1 MKKIF
6 TLIAAMLLVP
16 WVGWGQ
22 EETIKISTAE
32 DLYTFAER
40 VEKGEASLNAVLV
53 NSIVINENVL
63 NEDGLLN
70 APVPE
75 NEWEFTIRNYS
86 GTFDGNN
93 ETISGLYSRQD
104 ALFNSIAEGGVVKNL
119 GIKDSYFGGAKS
131 MNGASFSIFTF
142 TNKGTISNCWNEG
155 TLEGKIDGSQGGG
168 ASGLKMGIICSTN
181 EGVVENCYN
190 KGLFISS
197 FKHRQT
203 SSAAIGGLCGTSSG
217 TIKNSYNEG
226 ELRLTIEGMSSVNG
240 TASYSIGGVV
250 GIAYNL
256 QYCYNNGEINI
267 VGGEIENQTITLVVG
282 GVVGSNTT
290 DMSSCY
296 NTGSLTIENL
306 NISQM
311 HLFAFYGLGGVSG
324 MSYGFEFCYNKG
336 QINAKDQAGCAGN
349 IIGIASSEDV
359 EASNTYYQKFVENA
373 GNILDLSTGTSFL
386 SPISI
391 TGTTE
396 KEEAAFLSGEVAWL
410 LYKGGYGQRIGTD
423 KHPVLINLGNEGT
436 EVYKLNLT
444 SDDISEEADYPTF
457 VNHGTEITPF
467 KDLTL
472 EEGQTINW
480 YKDGERVAEG
490 LTYTV
495 DKADADEDAVINL
508 TAKIENEYTITT
520 DIQPAD
526 AGIIEVAEKAQEG
539 DEISFKVVSNE
550 GYKQGHVSAATDA
563 GEAIA
568 LTENEGTY
576 TFTMPAANVTIT
588 ATFEKTETGGDD
600 DDEGEGGIGTKR
612 YQLFLADQDFYLND
626 EYDAEG
632 LVLYSLHDKRYTKA
646 GSSFTVWFEKHGE
659 VNEGARV
666 FISNRANGEYKEVK
680 LDEVSGYYQIRNVQS
695 NIYVKLYTE
704 EGFPVANESIEATD
718 ARAYAQANK
727 IVVITPEPT
736 DVQII
741 SMAGAVVATAQVAG
755 QQEFANLAEGVYI
768 VRMGKEIVK
777 LQVRN

>member
-22 EETIKISTAE
+22 EETIEISTAD
-32 DLYTFAER
+32 DLYKFAER
-40 VEKGEASLNAVLV
+40 VEDGETSLNAVLM
-53 NSIVINENVL
+53 NDIVINENVL
-63 NEDGLLN
+63 NEEGLLN
-70 APVPE
+70 TTVPE
-75 NEWEFTIRNYS
+75 KEWEILMHYS
-86 GTFDGNN
+86 GTFDGQGN
-93 ETISGLYSRQD
+93 TISGLYSEQH
-104 ALFNSIAEGGVVKNL
+104 ALFHSIKKEGVVKNL
-119 GIKDSYFGGAKS
+119 GIRDSYFGGASSTKA
-131 MNGASFSIFTF
+131 GAVFSILTF
-142 TNKGTISNCWNEG
+142 TNEGTISNCWNEG
-155 TLEGKIDGSQGGG
+155 TLEEKEDSGG
-168 ASGLKMGIICSTN
+168 ASSLTMGAICGINEGII
-181 EGVVENCYN
+181 ENCYN
-190 KGLFISS
+190 KGLLISS
-197 FKHRQT
+197 FKNRQG
-203 SSAAIGGLCGTSSG
+203 SGVEMGGLCGSSSG
-217 TIKNSYNEG
+217 TIVNSYNEG
-226 ELRLTIEGMSSVNG
+226 DLKLKIEGMSSQNSP
-240 TASYSIGGVV
+240 ASYAIGGVV
-250 GIAYNL
+250 GSITNNL
-256 QYCYNNGEINI
+256 QNCYNSGTINI
-267 VGGEIENQTITLVVG
+267 NGGEIENKTVIMFIG
-282 GVVGSNTT
+282 GVVGSY
-290 DMSSCY
+290 DKDLSSCY
-296 NTGSLTIENL
+296 NIGTLIIENL
-306 NISQM
+306 DISEM
-311 HLFAFYGLGGVSG
+311 NFLAFYGLGGISG
-324 MSYGFEFCYNKG
+324 TSNSSNSRFEFCYNKG
-336 QINAKDQAGCAGN
+336 QINANDKAGCAGN
-349 IIGIASSEDV
+349 IIGIAYSKDIEV
-359 EASNTYYQKFVENA
+359 SNTYYQKFVENA
-373 GNILDLSTGTSFL
+373 GHILDLNISGTSFL

-391 TGTTE
+391 TGTEE
-396 KEEAAFLSGEVAWL
+396 KSDDAFQSGEVAWL
-410 LYKGGYGQRIGTD
+410 LHKGGYGQRIGTD

-520 DIQPAD
+520 DIQPVD

-539 DEISFKVVSNE
+539 DEISFKVVTNE

-588 ATFEKTETGGDD
+588 ATFEKEEISDD
-600 DDEGEGGIGTKR
+600 DDEGTIGTKR

-646 GSSFTVWFEKHGE
+646 GSSFTIWFEKHGE

-704 EGFPVANESIEATD
+704 EGFPVANETIEATD

-768 VRMGKEIVK
+768 VRMGKEILK